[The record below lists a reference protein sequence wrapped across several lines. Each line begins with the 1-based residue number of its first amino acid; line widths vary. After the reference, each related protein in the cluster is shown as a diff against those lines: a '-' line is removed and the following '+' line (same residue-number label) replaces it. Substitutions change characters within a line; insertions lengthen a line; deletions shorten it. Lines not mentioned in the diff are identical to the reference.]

1 MPQLFTNAARS
12 LLQASILSTD
22 TSLTVEAAKADLF
35 PVANTGTGSVPATTT
50 DWFKA
55 TLQDSSGNIE
65 IVYVRTRA
73 AASAVLSNVM
83 RAQEGTTARTYAV
96 GSVVGLRVTAADVQ
110 GAIAIR
116 TDLAAAGG
124 AGLVGNT
131 PAGNIAASTVQ
142 AALNELDA
150 EKLAV
155 GGNAGT
161 VNNGV
166 YTVGDQTVNGVKT
179 FTSLPTLP
187 SNATAA
193 MQAVPKQQVDAAVAP
208 LLAKTGGTMTGS
220 ITLASGAVIYSSQSG
235 AADNAR
241 NTGYKMNDG
250 QDIGEMNRS
259 NQYIDDRASN
269 CNGYVGN
276 GNCQSNPNWTPPN
289 GNWWEWYSVVGGTA
303 WANNGS
309 YDGVGGTT
317 YAYNPVSVG
326 VNYDA
331 YYLGADEIGGGEYHR
346 NYRNCNCGA
355 FNCRTNCNCN
365 CNCACCGS
373 C

>member
-22 TSLTVEAAKADLF
+22 TSLTVETAKADLF
-35 PVANTGTGSVPATTT
+35 PVANTT

-65 IVYVRTRA
+65 IVRVNTRA
-73 AASAVLSNVM
+73 AAGAVFTIV
-83 RAQEGTTARTYAV
+83 RAQEGTTARAFAV
-96 GSVVGLRVTAADVQ
+96 GSVVGLRVTAADLQ
-110 GAIAIR
+110 GVVAIR

-155 GGNAGT
+155 GGNAAT
-161 VNNGV
+161 VNNGM

-193 MQAVPKQQVDAAVAP
+193 LQAVPKQQVDVAVAL
-208 LLAKTGGTMTGS
+208 LLAKTGGTMTGNLV
-220 ITLASGAVIYSSQSG
+220 LANGALIYSSQSG
-235 AADNAR
+235 GADNAR
-241 NTGYKMNDG
+241 NTGYKMADS

-276 GNCQSNPNWTPPN
+276 GNCQSNPNWTLPN
-289 GNWWEWYSVVGGTA
+289 GNWWEWYSVVGGQLGPTTA
-303 WANNGS
+303 PMTA
-309 YDGVGGTT
+309 
-317 YAYNPVSVG
+317 
-326 VNYDA
+326 
-331 YYLGADEIGGGEYHR
+331 
-346 NYRNCNCGA
+346 
-355 FNCRTNCNCN
+355 
-365 CNCACCGS
+365 
-373 C
+373 

>member
-1 MPQLFTNAARS
+1 MANLPPKSSFTGTSVTQGQFKTALDTLNDYLTGLLGSDGTAATAKAA
-12 LLQASILSTD
+12 LGVVTPTPPTATEVVTALGYTPYNVASA
-22 TSLTVEAAKADLF
+22 AAK
-35 PVANTGTGSVPATTT
+35 
-50 DWFKA
+50 
-55 TLQDSSGNIE
+55 
-65 IVYVRTRA
+65 
-73 AASAVLSNVM
+73 
-83 RAQEGTTARTYAV
+83 
-96 GSVVGLRVTAADVQ
+96 
-110 GAIAIR
+110 
-116 TDLAAAGG
+116 
-124 AGLVGNT
+124 
-131 PAGNIAASTVQ
+131 
-142 AALNELDA
+142 LD
-150 EKLAV
+150 
-155 GGNAGT
+155 
-161 VNNGV
+161 
-166 YTVGDQTVNGVKT
+166 
-179 FTSLPTLP
+179 
-187 SNATAA
+187 
-193 MQAVPKQQVDAAVAP
+193 
-208 LLAKTGGTMTGS
+208 KTGGTMTGS

-259 NQYIDDRASN
+259 NQYIDDRVSN

-317 YAYNPVSVG
+317 YAYNPVSVST
-326 VNYDA
+326 NYDA

-365 CNCACCGS
+365 CACACCG
-373 C
+373 CC